1 MSELPLGNLEAYQA
15 KARAWLA
22 QTAPQFGRE
31 ARRGLSVEQDL
42 ALGRRYMAAKHDA
55 GFAGI
60 NWPVDIGG
68 QGLGHLEKVT
78 FDTEEMAFG
87 MPVGYFGI
95 SLGMPVPVLIRFG
108 QGENGEHREWVKERV
123 RKALRGEEIWCQL
136 FSEPA
141 AGSDLAA
148 LRTRAEPDGNGWKLN
163 GQKLWTSWAQYSDF
177 GVIVAR
183 TDPNV
188 PKHKGLTYFWVDMNA
203 PGVEVR
209 PIKLAGGDS
218 HVNEV
223 FFDDVKLTDAQRMSA
238 VGDGFAVAM
247 ATLMIERYVATDSSG
262 FGPHLNLF
270 IDLARETEVGG
281 KTALTDSRVRQA
293 IARNYALRAGLDAIT
308 ARAMKMMEAGM
319 QPGPEGSLNKLFS
332 VRSRQ
337 KLSELAIDLMGS
349 SGLAFDPHASVKE
362 DWAASWLNAPTG
374 RIAGGADE
382 MLLNTIAEKI
392 LGLPQDH
399 RPDKGVPFNQIPA

>member
-1 MSELPLGNLEAYQA
+1 MTEESTAAPETFRSRAL
-15 KARAWLA
+15 AWLEKV
-22 QTAPQFGRE
+22 APTYGRA
-31 ARRGLSVEQDL
+31 ARKGLSEGQDL
-42 ALGRRYMAAKHDA
+42 ALGRRYLAARFDA

-60 NWPVDIGG
+60 NWPVEFGG
-68 QGLGHLEKVT
+68 QGLGHIEKIA
-78 FDTEEMAFG
+78 FDTEEMRFG

-95 SLGMPVPVLIRFG
+95 SLGMPVPILMRYG
-108 QGENGEHREWVKERV
+108 PDREWAKARV
-123 RKALRGEEIWCQL
+123 LAALKGEEIWCQL

-141 AGSDLAA
+141 GGSDLAG
-148 LRTRAEPDGNGWKLN
+148 LRTRAVPDGNGWSLT
-163 GQKLWTSWAQYSDF
+163 GQKLWTSWAQYSDY

-183 TDPNV
+183 TDPAV
-188 PKHKGLTYFWVDMNA
+188 AKHKGLTYFWVDMKA

-223 FFDDVKLTDAQRMSA
+223 FFDDVKLGDDQRMSP
-238 VGDGFAVAM
+238 VGGGFAVVM
-247 ATLMIERYVATDSSG
+247 ATLMIERYVATDSGG
-262 FGPHLNLF
+262 FGPHLDLF
-270 IDLARETEVGG
+270 IDLARQLEINRRP
-281 KTALTDSRVRQA
+281 ALKDGRVRSA
-293 IARNYALRAGLDAIT
+293 IARNHAMRSGLEAIT
-308 ARAMKMMEAGM
+308 ARAMLMLQAGM
-319 QPGPEGSLNKLFS
+319 EPGPEGSLNKLVS

-337 KLSELAIDLMGS
+337 KLSELAIDLQ
-349 SGLAFDPHASVKE
+349 GLAGFVFDPHASVKD
-362 DWAASWLNAPTG
+362 DWTASWINAPTG